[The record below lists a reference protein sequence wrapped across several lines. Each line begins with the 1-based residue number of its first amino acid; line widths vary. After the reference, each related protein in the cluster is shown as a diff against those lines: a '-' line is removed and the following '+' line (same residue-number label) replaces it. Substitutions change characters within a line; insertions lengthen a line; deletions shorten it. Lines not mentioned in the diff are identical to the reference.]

1 MKHEE
6 LSKAVAA
13 EEAKA
18 GELNACRHAVLTAL
32 GQAEPELARHILG
45 LFSNPESAARWVCA
59 DLRGLQSSPARA
71 VAEGR
76 VADVLAIVQSA
87 AYGFSA

>member
-1 MKHEE
+1 MQHDE
-6 LSKAVAA
+6 LLKAVAA

-18 GELNACRHAVLTAL
+18 GELHACRQAVWTAL
-32 GQAEPELARHILG
+32 VQAEPELARHILD
-45 LFSNPESAARWVCA
+45 LFSSSESAARWVCS

-76 VADVLAIVQSA
+76 AADILTAVQKA
-87 AYGFSA
+87 AHGFSA

>member
-1 MKHEE
+1 MRHDE
-6 LSKAVAA
+6 LLKAVAA
-13 EEAKA
+13 EEVKA
-18 GELNACRHAVLTAL
+18 GEVNAFHHAVWTAL
-32 GQAEPELARHILG
+32 VKAEPELARHILE

-76 VADVLAIVQSA
+76 AADVLAAVQKA
-87 AYGFSA
+87 AHGFTA

>member
-1 MKHEE
+1 MQHDE

-18 GELNACRHAVLTAL
+18 GDITACRHAVWAAL
-32 GQAEPELARHILG
+32 VKAEPELAQHILK
-45 LFSNPESAARWVCA
+45 LFSNPEAAARWVCA
-59 DLRGLQSSPARA
+59 DMRGLQSSPARA

-76 VADVLAIVQSA
+76 AADVLATVQKSA
-87 AYGFSA
+87 HGFSA

>member
-1 MKHEE
+1 MQHEE
-6 LSKAVAA
+6 LLKAVAA
-13 EEAKA
+13 EEVKA
-18 GELNACRHAVLTAL
+18 GELNAFRHAVWTAL
-32 GQAEPELARHILG
+32 VQAEPELARHILE

-76 VADVLAIVQSA
+76 AADVLAIIQSA
-87 AYGFSA
+87 AHGFSA

>member
-1 MKHEE
+1 MQHEE
-6 LSKAVAA
+6 LLKAVAA
-13 EEAKA
+13 EVAKA
-18 GELNACRHAVLTAL
+18 GELNSRRHAVWTAL
-32 GQAEPELARHILG
+32 VQAEPELARNILE

-76 VADVLAIVQSA
+76 AADVLTIIKKA
-87 AYGFSA
+87 AHGFPA